1 MTVFAIDTTA
11 EYGSIALVR
20 DGALVEELPMHSPE
34 GFGQILFQHIAQLLD
49 RHGLRATDIDC
60 YASATGPGSFTGVRI
75 ALAAVKGLAESAGR
89 KVAGVSNLRAIAS
102 YGETHSRATVL
113 DARRGE
119 IYGAVY
125 DAALRPIQ
133 PEVVTPFAQWLD
145 GLPDDVEIVG
155 QNLAIFAPALAG
167 TRFAAAPMRHAP
179 RAIAGAIGLIV
190 SSEPDLFADP
200 AALDANYVR
209 RSDAELMWK
218 EA

>member
-1 MTVFAIDTTA
+1 VIVLAIDTTA

-20 DGALVEELPMHSPE
+20 DGLVIEEVPMHSPE
-34 GFGQILFQHIAQLLD
+34 GFGQILFQHIAQLLE
-49 RHGLRATDIDC
+49 RHGVRPNQVDC

-75 ALAAVKGLAESAGR
+75 ALAAAKGLAESAGV
-89 KVAGVSNLRAIAS
+89 KVAGVSNLRAIAF
-102 YGETHSRATVL
+102 YGEAHRRAVIL

-125 DAALRPIQ
+125 DDALRLVQ
-133 PEVVTPFAQWLD
+133 DEVVMPFAKWLET
-145 GLPDDVEIVG
+145 LPPDADLEFVS
-155 QNLAIFAPALAG
+155 QNVAVFAAMLAG
-167 TRFAAAPMRHAP
+167 RTTRHAP
-179 RAIAGAIGLIV
+179 RAIAGAIGVIACA
-190 SSEPDLFADP
+190 EPESHMDP

>member
-1 MTVFAIDTTA
+1 MIVLAIDTTA

-20 DGALVEELPMHSPE
+20 DGLVVEEVPMHSPE
-34 GFGQILFQHIAQLLD
+34 GFGQILFQHIAQLLE
-49 RHGLRATDIDC
+49 RHGVRPDEVDC

-75 ALAAVKGLAESAGR
+75 ALAAAKGLAESAGV
-89 KVAGVSNLRAIAS
+89 KVAGVSNLRAIAF
-102 YGETHSRATVL
+102 YGEAHRRAVVL

-125 DAALRPIQ
+125 DDALRLVQ
-133 PEVVTPFAQWLD
+133 DEVVMPFAKWLET
-145 GLPDDVEIVG
+145 LPADVEFVS
-155 QNLAIFAPALAG
+155 QNVAVFAGMLAG
-167 TRFAAAPMRHAP
+167 RTTRPAP
-179 RAIAGAIGLIV
+179 RALAGAIGVIAC
-190 SSEPDLFADP
+190 SEVASHMDP